1 PSRVA
6 RLAYI
11 TGGASF
17 SPGGERD
24 WGRATLNRPL
34 VTGDRLWVERGARA
48 ELQLGAAAV
57 RVGGETSITLLN
69 LDDRVA
75 QVQLSQGVLNIR
87 VRRLDRGQVFEVDT
101 PNLAFSIRRPGSYR
115 IEVDPQDDVTTVS
128 VRSG

>member
-1 PSRVA
+1 MNKLSLRRWMAPFLFAFLAFALTGWAHADPPSRVA

-87 VRRLDRGQVFEVDT
+87 
-101 PNLAFSIRRPGSYR
+101 
-115 IEVDPQDDVTTVS
+115 
-128 VRSG
+128 